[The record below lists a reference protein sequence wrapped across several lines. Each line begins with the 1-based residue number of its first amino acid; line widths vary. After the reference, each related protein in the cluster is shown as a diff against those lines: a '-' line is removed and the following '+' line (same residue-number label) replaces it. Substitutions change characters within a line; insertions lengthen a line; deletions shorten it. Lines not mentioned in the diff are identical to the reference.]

1 MSMFMRASMGMAAAK
16 SLSGGSQTQR
26 ECSTQTRDKYYMPL
40 PVWLRCNAYFNGAV
54 PCRLEEAPAVDTQHS
69 VRVALR
75 EEDGR
80 IIVESD
86 LFRYLPKAQM
96 ISTDTLGMAFEPEE
110 YFETP
115 EGEKIVFDTDLYGI
129 KRSETPV
136 AGPIEV

>member
-40 PVWLRCNAYFNGAV
+40 PGWLRGNAYFNGAV

-115 EGEKIVFDTDLYGI
+115 EGEKIVFDTDLYGA
-129 KRSETPV
+129 KRSDTPV
-136 AGPIEV
+136 AGPIGP